1 MDGWMDGWMAGWL
14 GGWVDGWMGELV
26 NGWMDERTN
35 SDASPSHEEIHS
47 HNRLLSVHEHMSR
60 HSLSLSHHHY
70 TTKEWWTNHK
80 GETSKCVCVCWGG
93 RYLISI
99 IKTRYP

>member
-1 MDGWMDGWMAGWL
+1 M
-14 GGWVDGWMGELV
+14 DGWMGELV
-26 NGWMDERTN
+26 NGWMNERTN

-60 HSLSLSHHHY
+60 HALSLSLI
-70 TTKEWWTNHK
+70 TTTPPRNGGPITKAK
-80 GETSKCVCVCWGG
+80 KVSVCVCVGGG